1 MTEAQ
6 HLEALG
12 VLNLLEVSLRQPP
25 PLEKGMSLVLW
36 ELVASPRRG
45 GTFRL
50 PWLPGNLQEA
60 LRPGL
65 FTYSSACL
73 LN

>member
-1 MTEAQ
+1 MPEAQ

-12 VLNLLEVSLRQPP
+12 VLNLLEVSLRQPL

-45 GTFRL
+45 GAFRL
-50 PWLPGNLQEA
+50 PWWPGNLEEP

-65 FTYSSACL
+65 FTYSSASL